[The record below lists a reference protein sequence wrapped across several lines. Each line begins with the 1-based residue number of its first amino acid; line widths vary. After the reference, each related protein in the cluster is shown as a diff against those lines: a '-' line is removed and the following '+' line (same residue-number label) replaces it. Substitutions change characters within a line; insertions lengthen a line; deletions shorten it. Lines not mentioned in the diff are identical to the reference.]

1 MTQNN
6 TTTKHL
12 NQNKMEVIQEHIY
25 DIKSESMYWRVYFT
39 QISLIPLTNEE
50 YHEVSAKIDKI
61 IEDLEARRKF
71 MGTGN

>member
-1 MTQNN
+1 
-6 TTTKHL
+6 
-12 NQNKMEVIQEHIY
+12 MEVVQEHIY
-25 DIKSESMYWRVYFT
+25 DIKSESMYWRIYFT
-39 QISLIPLTNEE
+39 QISLIALTNEE

>member
-1 MTQNN
+1 M
-6 TTTKHL
+6 
-12 NQNKMEVIQEHIY
+12 MEVIQEHIY

-39 QISLIPLTNEE
+39 QISLIPLTYEE

>member
-1 MTQNN
+1 MLCY
-6 TTTKHL
+6 KL
-12 NQNKMEVIQEHIY
+12 NQNNMEVIQEHIY

>member
-1 MTQNN
+1 
-6 TTTKHL
+6 
-12 NQNKMEVIQEHIY
+12 MEIVQEHVY

-50 YHEVSAKIDKI
+50 HHEVSAKLDQIL
-61 IEDLEARRKF
+61 EDLENRRKF